1 MPRGTI
7 VETIPARRA
16 DVFRLLHDYSRRLE
30 WDTLL
35 QEARLTDG
43 FDVAGLHATSICKGR
58 TLLGGIAMKTVYV
71 TYREP
76 DVAAVRMV
84 NRPPFIDSFA
94 ASIRH
99 RDRPGGSSRLEYKY
113 SFTARP
119 RWLRPLLHP
128 LMQIIFRRE
137 TERRLGALRRFFLS
151 DRAVAVPWSKR
162 RQRCVLTRRI
172 AR

>member
-16 DVFRLLHDYSRRLE
+16 DVFRLLHDYNRRLE

-43 FDVAGLHATSICKGR
+43 FQVARLHATSVCKGR
-58 TLLGGIAMKTVYV
+58 TFLGGIAMKTAYV
-71 TYREP
+71 SYREP

-84 NRPPFIDSFA
+84 NSPPFIDSFA

-99 RDRPGGSSRLEYKY
+99 HDLANGSSRLEYTY

-119 RWLRPLLHP
+119 LWLRPLLHP
-128 LMQIIFRRE
+128 AMQFIFRLE
-137 TERRLGALRRFFLS
+137 TKRRLRALRQFFQKQTTPAS
-151 DRAVAVPWSKR
+151 PGRPTDP
-162 RQRCVLTRRI
+162 
-172 AR
+172 ARGPT